1 MRSRAAELVA
11 DYQRLCYHMI
21 MVPVKYNLEVIDN
34 KTFERYTMKGL
45 NVQGEDKVGA
55 DGAGRETR
63 QGRAGVGGMRVPGLD
78 K

>member
-1 MRSRAAELVA
+1 VA

-21 MVPVKYNLEVIDN
+21 MVPVKYNLEVVDN
-34 KTFERYTMKGL
+34 KTFERCTLKGL